1 MVTLAGH
8 IAEMNDYRE
17 DDIKFLN
24 TEIAAMT
31 KMRQRFPKNSELQ
44 QWATYYIKLH
54 MAEIEARMKEI
65 EDGRREIEE
74 LS

>member
-1 MVTLAGH
+1 MVTLADH
-8 IAEMNDYRE
+8 IAEINAYRE

-24 TEIAAMT
+24 AEIATMT
-31 KMRQRFPKNSELQ
+31 KMRQRFPENSELQ
-44 QWATYYIKLH
+44 QWATYFTKLH
-54 MAEIEARMKEI
+54 MAEIEGLIQEI